1 MHRRY
6 RYLWH
11 RLLLLAC
18 MLSVPRALLT
28 QQEAGTVRDAAVYT
42 VPRAADS
49 APPASE
55 LRPLI
60 ERFTLDEN
68 SLTHRYRIEG
78 SRARRE
84 VLSGFY
90 LGWQQRLAAEPFER
104 FSQEGR
110 VDYLLLR
117 QALQHRLDLLELE
130 TARQEAITPL
140 LPFLPAIRG
149 LAESRERLDS
159 VAPDEVARMV
169 ARIAAQADSL
179 RLIFS
184 AGDTTKARPLPILAA
199 RAAQLLEASRQ
210 TLADWRNHYAGYD
223 PRVSWWVDAPW
234 RRADSALADYSR
246 VLREKILGAVPG
258 ADAPIIGDPLG
269 REALV
274 RDIAFEMIDYTPEEL
289 LAIGERELAW
299 CEKEMKKAAREMG
312 LGDDWKAAL
321 EKVKQDYAAPGDQ
334 PRLVKRLADEAADF
348 VERENMVTVP
358 PLARD
363 DWRLIMLTAEE
374 QKVNPFF
381 LGGDDIMVAFPTDA
395 MPDADKRMTLRG
407 NNIHFARATVHHE
420 LIPGHHLQGF
430 LNQRYQPHRQL
441 FSTPFWTEGWAVYME
456 MMLYD
461 RGFPRSPEDRIGML
475 FWRMHRAARIIF
487 SLKFH
492 LGQMTPPEAIDFL
505 VEHVG
510 HERANATAEVRR
522 SFNGSYP
529 PLYQAGYMLGALQL
543 RALRAEVVGKGKM
556 TERQFHDA
564 VLKENQMPIE
574 LVRALLLKQPLTRNS
589 VATWRFA
596 ESR

>member
-1 MHRRY
+1 MRHTSCSRRVI
-6 RYLWH
+6 
-11 RLLLLAC
+11 LLLVL
-18 MLSVPRALLT
+18 LVPPALVA
-28 QQEAGTVRDAAVYT
+28 QQEAGPVRAGAGYA

-55 LRPLI
+55 LRSLV

-78 SRARRE
+78 SRARHE
-84 VLSGFY
+84 VLSEFY
-90 LGWQQRLAAEPFER
+90 RGWQARLAAQPFER
-104 FSQEGR
+104 LSQEAR

-117 QALQHRLDLLELE
+117 QALQHRLDLLALE
-130 TARQEAITPL
+130 DTRQREIAAL
-140 LPFLPAIRG
+140 FPFLPDIRT
-149 LAESRERLDS
+149 LAESRERIDS
-159 VAPDEVARMV
+159 IVPEEAARSL

-179 RLIFS
+179 GKALSS
-184 AGDTTKARPLPILAA
+184 ADTTTPRPLPILGA
-199 RAAQLLEASRQ
+199 RAAQLLDASRT
-210 TLADWRNHYAGYD
+210 TLTEWRNHYAGYD
-223 PRVSWWVDAPW
+223 PRLTWWIDAPW
-234 RRADSALADYSR
+234 RRADSALVGYGK
-246 VLREKILGAVPG
+246 VLTERIVGAIPG
-258 ADAPIIGDPLG
+258 ADPPIIGDPLG
-269 REALV
+269 RDALV

-299 CEKEMKKAAREMG
+299 CEKEMKKAARDMG

-334 PRLVKRLADEAADF
+334 PGLVKRLADESADF

-363 DWRLIMLTAEE
+363 DWRLIMLSAEE

-381 LGGDDIMVAFPTDA
+381 LGGDDILIAFPTDQMA
-395 MPDADKRMTLRG
+395 DADKRMTLRG
-407 NNIHFARATVHHE
+407 NNVHFARATVHHE

-430 LNQRYQPHRQL
+430 LNQRYQPHRQI

-505 VEHVG
+505 VDRVG

-543 RALRAEVVGKGKM
+543 RALRAEVVGKGKL
-556 TERQFHDA
+556 TERQFHDT

-574 LVRALLLKQPLTRNS
+574 LVRALLLRQPLTRDYM
-589 VATWRFA
+589 AKWRFA
-596 ESR
+596 E

>member
-1 MHRRY
+1 MRHARSALRST
-6 RYLWH
+6 LT
-11 RLLLLAC
+11 LVLLAPC
-18 MLSVPRALLT
+18 ALLA
-28 QQEAGTVRDAAVYT
+28 QQEAGPVRDGAVYAAT
-42 VPRAADS
+42 RAADS

-55 LRPLI
+55 LRALI
-60 ERFTLDEN
+60 ERFSLDEG

-78 SRARRE
+78 SRARHE
-84 VLSGFY
+84 VLADFY
-90 LGWQQRLAAEPFER
+90 RGWQTRLAAQPFDR
-104 FSQEGR
+104 LSQEGK

-117 QALQHRLDLLELE
+117 QALRHRLDLLELE
-130 TARQEAITPL
+130 ESREREMAPV
-140 LPFLPAIRG
+140 LPFLPAIRT
-149 LAESRERLDS
+149 LVEQRERVDS
-159 VAPDEVARMV
+159 VVPEEAARTLT
-169 ARIAAQADSL
+169 RIATQADSL
-179 RLIFS
+179 RRALLS
-184 AGDTTKARPLPILAA
+184 TDSSTARPLPILGA
-199 RAAQLLEASRQ
+199 RAAQAIEASRT
-210 TLADWRNHYAGYD
+210 TLAQWRIHYAGYD
-223 PRVSWWVDAPW
+223 PRLSWWIEAPA
-234 RRADSALADYSR
+234 RRADSALADYGR
-246 VLREKILGAVPG
+246 VLREKIVGVVPG

-299 CEKEMKKAAREMG
+299 CEREMKKAAREMG

-321 EKVKQDYAAPGDQ
+321 ERVKHDYAAPGDQ
-334 PRLVKRLADEAADF
+334 PGLVKRLADEAADY

-363 DWRLIMLTAEE
+363 DWRLIMLSAEE

-381 LGGDDIMVAFPTDA
+381 LGGDDIQVAFPTDA
-395 MPDADKRMTLRG
+395 MADDDKRMTLRG
-407 NNIHFARATVHHE
+407 NNMHFARATVHHE

-487 SLKFH
+487 SIKFH
-492 LGQMTPPEAIDFL
+492 LGRMTPPEAIDFL

-556 TERQFHDA
+556 TERQFHDT

-574 LVRALLLKQPLTRNS
+574 LVRALLLKLPLTRDY
-589 VATWRFA
+589 VAGWRFA
-596 ESR
+596 E